1 MLVADQATFAW
12 ISPSNCCIGELLDRT
27 SSGIRHWAPKASSR
41 ELAEFLSVNPCC
53 RISDVVE
60 ARIANRQTGTGHLHE
75 GILEEAKTRR
85 EKVDVNRPLSELL
98 FDNA

>member
-1 MLVADQATFAW
+1 M
-12 ISPSNCCIGELLDRT
+12 
-27 SSGIRHWAPKASSR
+27 
-41 ELAEFLSVNPCC
+41 NPCC